1 MQHELKIHPQFF
13 CRVADGT
20 KTFEVRNNDRGFQP
34 GDSIILREWDPTQ
47 VKTEAPNGMFPS
59 CTDSWEEPRGYTG
72 RALIFTAGYI
82 YFLPNGDV
90 VFSLLPDKMPTPK
103 QGELL

>member
-20 KTFEVRNNDRGFQP
+20 KTFEVRNNDRDFQP
-34 GDSIILREWDPTQ
+34 GDRIILREWDPSPIK
-47 VKTEAPNGMFPS
+47 VEDPYGIFCREEA
-59 CTDSWEEPRGYTG
+59 RGYTG
-72 RALIFTAGYI
+72 QALIFTAGYI
-82 YFLPNGDV
+82 YFLPTGDV
-90 VFSLLPDKMPTPK
+90 VFSLLPDKTPEPK